1 MLKYEFIDK
10 GEDGGQTLFAKVRDD
25 KSADGFAMVE
35 MINNF
40 NDLSP
45 EEVARQIIFNQL
57 SNILDEG
64 DKEYYN
70 VSMAALGFSDD
81 KAKEYNLDKNIVN
94 PILGFTVESGESRGR
109 YIDLAAREAATQQG
123 AVIAGNTVFNRA
135 HKSTTNSADAANA
148 ISTAYQSKPAGGRL
162 SQNPLNP
169 RNMKVT
175 AINQDNSA
183 KIHDDNTNN
192 VFASNNS
199 ELIEISLDPRVGPSF
214 VIPIYDSSYKSK
226 KAIPQIMSF
235 LDQKIIDQFRQG
247 SDYKPFT
254 LEDIKQFMGTYSG
267 KKDYFDEFQM
277 GYKAMLDKGGSSF
290 VNGPLGSGQTSEKGD
305 DPVGEDEAGAADEV
319 STPNPGN
326 SLFGEKKKPINS
338 SSQPQSKPVLQ
349 PLKVNIGDGKD
360 YQRRML
366 NFENTRGSSSGGGVS
381 NYGFTGADMKSKFD
395 KESGTK
401 EEKALKVIDK
411 HIIGQNKSTFESILY
426 DLGID
431 RSAFNALPEIVKEQ
445 LVDWK
450 FNTGRSVAD
459 LVYIASDI
467 DPNYT
472 GFVAHRAKAKTP
484 SEISSIDIS
493 KLTKSALSKARKEL
507 YEGRIKSMEDMLAR
521 GSKKVTK
528 ADIDF
533 AKQGYNNSQKYRLQ

>member
-1 MLKYEFIDK
+1 
-10 GEDGGQTLFAKVRDD
+10 
-25 KSADGFAMVE
+25 
-35 MINNF
+35 
-40 NDLSP
+40 
-45 EEVARQIIFNQL
+45 
-57 SNILDEG
+57 
-64 DKEYYN
+64 
-70 VSMAALGFSDD
+70 
-81 KAKEYNLDKNIVN
+81 
-94 PILGFTVESGESRGR
+94 
-109 YIDLAAREAATQQG
+109 
-123 AVIAGNTVFNRA
+123 
-135 HKSTTNSADAANA
+135 
-148 ISTAYQSKPAGGRL
+148 
-162 SQNPLNP
+162 
-169 RNMKVT
+169 
-175 AINQDNSA
+175 
-183 KIHDDNTNN
+183 
-192 VFASNNS
+192 
-199 ELIEISLDPRVGPSF
+199 
-214 VIPIYDSSYKSK
+214 
-226 KAIPQIMSF
+226 
-235 LDQKIIDQFRQG
+235 
-247 SDYKPFT
+247 
-254 LEDIKQFMGTYSG
+254 MGTYSG